1 MSFRGAAAGCE
12 PGTHEH
18 RSLEYGFRACRFA
31 ASRND
36 DEVCETGEAD
46 RVRMFLTRCC
56 FGLPLALM
64 LALAACAPSPPSAGP
79 AAALPHHSPVPPSP
93 RSPYPRLSPHAPAH

>member
-36 DEVCETGEAD
+36 DEVWETGEAD
-46 RVRMFLTRCC
+46 RVRMFLTKCC

-64 LALAACAPSPPSAGP
+64 LALAACAPSPPSADP
-79 AAALPHHSPVPPSP
+79 AVALPDDSHVPPFAP
-93 RSPYPRLSPHAPAH
+93 FPYQPF

>member
-36 DEVCETGEAD
+36 DEVWETGEAD
-46 RVRMFLTRCC
+46 RVRMFLTKCC
-56 FGLPLALM
+56 FGLPFSLIAA
-64 LALAACAPSPPSAGP
+64 LALAACAPSPPSTGP
-79 AAALPHHSPVPPSP
+79 AAGAVPDDSHVPPFARWP
-93 RSPYPRLSPHAPAH
+93 F